1 MKTSIAT
8 VSINGTLREKITAIA
23 KAGFDGVEIFENDF
37 LTNNLSPIEVKK
49 IVKDH
54 GLEITLFQPFR
65 DFEGMPDQHRIR
77 AFDRAKKKFD
87 IMEELETDLILICSN
102 TSNIAL
108 GGLDRAANDFFELGE
123 IAKTRSIKIGYEALA
138 WGKYINDHRDAW
150 EIVRRVNHKNVG
162 IILDSFHTL
171 SRKIDLKSI
180 FSIPHEK
187 IFIVQLAD
195 APFHKMDLLYWSR
208 HYRNMPGQGELPI
221 LDFMKAVNTT
231 GYDGYLSLEIFNDQY
246 RSGPRNI
253 IAQDGK
259 RSLISLIDK
268 IQTKNE
274 KKVSIKKIEFIEFSV
289 EEYELKKLQK
299 LCELI
304 GFEEIG
310 KHKTKSIKLFM
321 FDEVKLVI
329 NYENSTL
336 VKEGRKQGTHPYAY
350 GIKIEDINTLYE
362 KANLLNIDLIKKAD
376 RNNNLSMDAI
386 KSIDSLIYIIDD
398 KKENK
403 DLWENDFGLNKKHY
417 YKSFNLKI
425 DHIAQTLP
433 YNQMSSS
440 LLSYVTLFN
449 CKKSSIIDII
459 DPSGITKSQVIEN
472 ETQSFRMTM
481 NGAENDKTIAG
492 RFIENKKGSGIQ
504 HIAFSTDN
512 LIKLTIKL
520 KEKGLKFLEI
530 SSNYYDDIEARY
542 GLDFTFCKQ
551 LEQLNILYDEDDK
564 GSFLQIYTEVFHDTF
579 FFEFIERRENYQGY
593 GASNALFRIAA
604 QKNLY

>member
-108 GGLDRAANDFFELGE
+108 GGLDRAANDFFELGQ

-274 KKVSIKKIEFIEFSV
+274 KKVSIKKIEFI
-289 EEYELKKLQK
+289 
-299 LCELI
+299 
-304 GFEEIG
+304 
-310 KHKTKSIKLFM
+310 
-321 FDEVKLVI
+321 
-329 NYENSTL
+329 
-336 VKEGRKQGTHPYAY
+336 
-350 GIKIEDINTLYE
+350 
-362 KANLLNIDLIKKAD
+362 
-376 RNNNLSMDAI
+376 
-386 KSIDSLIYIIDD
+386 
-398 KKENK
+398 
-403 DLWENDFGLNKKHY
+403 
-417 YKSFNLKI
+417 
-425 DHIAQTLP
+425 
-433 YNQMSSS
+433 
-440 LLSYVTLFN
+440 
-449 CKKSSIIDII
+449 
-459 DPSGITKSQVIEN
+459 
-472 ETQSFRMTM
+472 
-481 NGAENDKTIAG
+481 
-492 RFIENKKGSGIQ
+492 
-504 HIAFSTDN
+504 
-512 LIKLTIKL
+512 
-520 KEKGLKFLEI
+520 
-530 SSNYYDDIEARY
+530 
-542 GLDFTFCKQ
+542 
-551 LEQLNILYDEDDK
+551 
-564 GSFLQIYTEVFHDTF
+564 
-579 FFEFIERRENYQGY
+579 
-593 GASNALFRIAA
+593 
-604 QKNLY
+604 